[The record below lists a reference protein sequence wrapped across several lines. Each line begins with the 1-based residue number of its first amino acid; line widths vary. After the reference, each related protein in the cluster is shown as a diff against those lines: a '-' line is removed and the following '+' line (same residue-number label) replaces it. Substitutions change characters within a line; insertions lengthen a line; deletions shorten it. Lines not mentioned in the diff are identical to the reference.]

1 MRKNAGFVRWIATVA
16 LAGAALFGSTLLAQ
30 AQEAAAPAAAPAAAA
45 PAAGA
50 PAAAAPAAGTMSLD
64 PAAAPAAEHTMSFK
78 SIVFGSVSGAFI
90 WLLLIGCSVIGGA
103 LIVDSFLNI
112 SEKKIAPDLL
122 VSGVREAME
131 QGDLLKA
138 MKRCE
143 EVPGPLANILSAGFG
158 NVKEGFEVVQD
169 AVSVAADME
178 SEKLMQ
184 KVTYLSVIS
193 NATPMLGLIG
203 TVQGM
208 IHAFF
213 NLGTMAAGA
222 QQQAMLAVNI
232 SHGLWATA
240 VGLTVAVITTVFF
253 YVFKNKATR
262 IILGMEAMTLDL
274 IKTLRNV
281 EVVEE

>member
-1 MRKNAGFVRWIATVA
+1 MVPPPCRRA
-16 LAGAALFGSTLLAQ
+16 LHAALP
-30 AQEAAAPAAAPAAAA
+30 PAAVRSRTSCTTA
-45 PAAGA
+45 
-50 PAAAAPAAGTMSLD
+50 
-64 PAAAPAAEHTMSFK
+64 AAAPAAEHTMSFK

-90 WLLLIGCSVIGGA
+90 WLLLISSSIIGGA
-103 LIVDSFLNI
+103 LVVDSFLNI
-112 SEKKIAPDLL
+112 SEKKIVPAGL

-131 QGDLLKA
+131 QGDMLKA

-143 EVPGPLANILSAGFG
+143 EMPGPLANILSAGFG
-158 NVKEGFEVVQD
+158 NVKEGFEVIQD

-213 NLGTMAAGA
+213 NLGTMQAGA
-222 QQQAMLAVNI
+222 QQQSMLAVNI

-253 YVFKNKATR
+253 YVFKNRAAR

-274 IKTLRNV
+274 IKALRNV